1 MFGLPLNAK
10 RACVLPERC
19 CGEAWAVSGDWPPLW
34 HFAWIFL
41 IFIALVYR
49 FALQKLTVPQLLL
62 VQKKVVV
69 VLSGGGGKSGGGK
82 KSGGGRAAG
91 GGHSSISSPQP
102 AGTLLRT

>member
-1 MFGLPLNAK
+1 MRSARVSSQNAVAAK
-10 RACVLPERC
+10 RGLSQVTGLHF
-19 CGEAWAVSGDWPPLW
+19 GTSHGFSSFSLHWFTVST
-34 HFAWIFL
+34 A
-41 IFIALVYR
+41 
-49 FALQKLTVPQLLL
+49 KLTVPQLLL